1 MQVPERTLPLKAP
14 QGLRHPL
21 RLLIADDCP
30 QDAELIVQELER
42 KNFDVEW
49 SRVDTEADYVRELE
63 QSPPRLILADYTMPQ
78 FSAYRAL
85 QVLQESGISAPLIL
99 VSGTIG
105 EEAAV
110 AIIKQG
116 ATDYVPKDHLERLGA
131 VVNRALHGVRRIGYF
146 SMEIALDSSIPSYS
160 GGLGIL
166 AGDTIRSAADLQVP
180 LVGIS
185 LLYRSGYFRQK
196 LDAQGWQSEEA
207 EDWRVE
213 DHLQEMPARVSV
225 NIENRVV
232 ELRAWKHETLGAGG
246 YMIPVYLLD
255 SDVPENDKWDRE
267 LTRALYSGDSYYRLC
282 QEIILGIGGLR
293 MLRAL
298 GHDQVERF
306 HMNEGHASLLTLA
319 LLQEEAHKAGHSR
332 IEVSDLA
339 SVRQRCI
346 FTTHTPVPAGH
357 DQFSLNLVS
366 RVLGFHS
373 DFSDLFCPDVASRV
387 FGYRRQRNDND
398 HFPGPNAILNM
409 THLAL
414 NTSRYINGVAKRH
427 GEISRLMFAGYQ
439 IDAITNGVHVATW
452 TSPPFQR
459 LYDRHIPDWRKDNFG
474 LRYAESIPTTEI
486 WDAHCEAKGE
496 LLQRARSLTGLN
508 MPPEVLT
515 IGFGRRCTSYK
526 RPDLIFSDIE
536 RLNRICREVGHLQFV
551 WAGKAH
557 PGDYEGKLLLQKI
570 WGMRTRLNS
579 CVEIAFLPNYDME
592 LGKLL
597 TSGVDLWLNTP
608 QPPLEASGTSGM
620 KAALNGVPS
629 LSVLDGWWIEGW
641 IEGITGWSIQGL
653 NTKDAARSDG
663 VSDADSLYT
672 KLETQ
677 IVPMFYK
684 QHEQFLEIMRH
695 AIALNGSFFNT
706 QRMLHQYVLSAY
718 F

>member
-1 MQVPERTLPLKAP
+1 MQVPAETSPLKATQVP
-14 QGLRHPL
+14 GRPL
-21 RLLIADDCP
+21 RLLIVDDSP
-30 QDAELIVQELER
+30 QDAELLVQELEK
-42 KNFDVEW
+42 KNFELIW
-49 SRVDTEADYVRELE
+49 SRVDTESDYVRELE
-63 QSPPRLILADYTMPQ
+63 QSPPRLILADYNMPQ
-78 FSAYRAL
+78 FSAVRAL
-85 QVLQESGISAPLIL
+85 QILQDSESTAPFIL

-110 AIIKQG
+110 AIMKQG
-116 ATDYVPKDHLERLGA
+116 AADYVPKDHLERLSSI
-131 VVNRALHGVRRIGYF
+131 VNRALHGTRRIGYF
-146 SMEIALDSSIPSYS
+146 SMEIALDSSVPSYS

-166 AGDTIRSAADLQVP
+166 AGDTIRSAADLEVP
-180 LVGIS
+180 MVAIS
-185 LLYRSGYFRQK
+185 LLYRGGYFKQR
-196 LDAQGWQSEEA
+196 LDDNGWQWEEP
-207 EDWRVE
+207 EDWNVE
-213 DHLQEMPARVSV
+213 SHLQEMPPRVSV

-232 ELRAWKHETLGAGG
+232 ELRAWKHETVGAGG
-246 YMIPVYLLD
+246 YVIPVYLLD
-255 SDVPENDKWDRE
+255 SDVPENDKWDRG

-282 QEIILGIGGLR
+282 QEIVLGIGGLR

-298 GHDQVERF
+298 GHDEIERF

-332 IEVSDLA
+332 IEISDLA
-339 SVRQRCI
+339 AVRQRCI

-357 DQFSLNLVS
+357 DQFSLSLLS
-366 RVLGFHS
+366 RVLGFHT

-387 FGYRRQRNDND
+387 FGYRRQRNDNEP
-398 HFPGPNAILNM
+398 FPGPNAILNM

-459 LYDRHIPDWRKDNFG
+459 LYDRHIPDWRKDSFG
-474 LRYAESIPTTEI
+474 LRYAESIPTEEI
-486 WDAHCEAKGE
+486 WDAHCEAKQE
-496 LLQRARSLTGLN
+496 LLERIHSLTGRV
-508 MPPEVLT
+508 MPADVLT
-515 IGFGRRCTSYK
+515 IGFGRRCTAYK

-536 RLNRICREVGHLQFV
+536 RLKNISCTAGRLQFV

-570 WGMRTRLNS
+570 WHIRDSLNDAI
-579 CVEIAFLPNYDME
+579 EIAFLPNYDMQ
-592 LGKLL
+592 LGKFL
-597 TSGVDLWLNTP
+597 TSGVDIWLNTP

-641 IEGITGWSIQGL
+641 IEGVTGWSIKGV
-653 NTKDAARSDG
+653 NSKEANRSDSA
-663 VSDADSLYT
+663 VDADSLYT
-672 KLETQ
+672 KLEIQ
-677 IVPMFYK
+677 VVPMFYQ
-684 QHEQFLEIMRH
+684 QHERFLEIMRH

>member
-1 MQVPERTLPLKAP
+1 MQVPAETSPLKTSQALA
-14 QGLRHPL
+14 GPL
-21 RLLIADDCP
+21 RLLIVDDSA
-30 QDAELIVQELER
+30 QDAELLVQELEK
-42 KNFDVEW
+42 KNFELVWNRVE
-49 SRVDTEADYVRELE
+49 TESDYVQQLE
-63 QSPPRLILADYTMPQ
+63 QSPPRLILADYNMPQ
-78 FSAYRAL
+78 FSAVRAL
-85 QVLQESGISAPLIL
+85 QLLQESESTAPFIL

-110 AIIKQG
+110 AMIKQG
-116 ATDYVPKDHLERLGA
+116 AADYVPKDHLERLSS
-131 VVNRALHGVRRIGYF
+131 VVSRALYGTRRIGYF
-146 SMEIALDSSIPSYS
+146 SMEIALEPSVPSYS

-180 LVGIS
+180 MVAVSI
-185 LLYRSGYFRQK
+185 LYRSGYFKQR
-196 LDAQGWQSEEA
+196 LDDTGWQWEEP
-207 EDWRVE
+207 EDWKVE
-213 DHLQEMPARVSV
+213 NHLQEMSPRVSV

-255 SDVPENDKWDRE
+255 SDVPENDKWDRG

-282 QEIILGIGGLR
+282 QEIVLGIGGVR

-332 IEVSDLA
+332 IEISDLA
-339 SVRQRCI
+339 TVRQRCI

-357 DQFSLNLVS
+357 DQFSLSLLS
-366 RVLGFHS
+366 RVLGFHT

-387 FGYRRQRNDND
+387 FGYRRQRSENE
-398 HFPGPNAILNM
+398 HFPGPNSILNM

-459 LYDRHIPDWRKDNFG
+459 LYNRHIPDWRKDNFS
-474 LRYAESIPTTEI
+474 LRYAESIPTQEI
-486 WDAHCEAKGE
+486 SDAHSDAKQD
-496 LLQRARSLTGLN
+496 LLQRVRSVTGQA
-508 MPPEVLT
+508 MPSDVLT
-515 IGFGRRCTSYK
+515 IGFGRRCTAYK
-526 RPDLIFSDIE
+526 RPDLIFFNLD
-536 RLNRICREVGHLQFV
+536 RLKKISQATGRLQFV

-570 WGMRTRLNS
+570 WQIRDSLNGAI
-579 CVEIAFLPNYDME
+579 EIAFLPNYDME

-608 QPPLEASGTSGM
+608 QAPLEASGTSGM

-641 IEGITGWSIQGL
+641 IEGITGWSIKGS
-653 NTKDAARSDG
+653 NPKEANRSD
-663 VSDADSLYT
+663 SAADADSLYM

-677 IVPMFYK
+677 IVPMFYQ
-684 QHEQFLEIMRH
+684 QHDRFLEIMRH
-695 AIALNGSFFNT
+695 TIALNGSFFNT